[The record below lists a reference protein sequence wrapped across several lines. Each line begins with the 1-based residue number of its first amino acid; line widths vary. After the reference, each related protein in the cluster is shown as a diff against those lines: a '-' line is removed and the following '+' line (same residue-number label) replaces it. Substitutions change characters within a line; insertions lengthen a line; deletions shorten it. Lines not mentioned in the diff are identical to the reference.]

1 MRVNISKYEKNYE
14 FNLEQITQLTGVSF
28 KTKDYILTSLK
39 KHFSSSKYSE
49 YEELMID
56 NVKIDG
62 ELIGRKYFN
71 AYYIKNRQELLDSIK
86 LTKTSIFMSYFKN
99 IISELDNQFILQE
112 LSDKLEEFYIDVN
125 KIINDRIGNIEL
137 GYEAY
142 NVLDIIQKSDL
153 FSSEKSYIEEMS
165 NIDILLIY
173 INLVTELSKKTGE
186 NAIVM
191 ISDID
196 HLLEPSEYATLIE
209 KLKNKISES
218 NNYYIFTSSIDNYA
232 YIDEDVITGIN
243 AVNDEIF
250 EFPSL
255 ERIKE
260 FVENNYP
267 CNIKLDECEFI
278 KMLEGTVNNVGL
290 ESYVDIQS
298 VIISKLI
305 NRTIGLSNKKYN
317 INQEEYSFL
326 KA

>member
-1 MRVNISKYEKNYE
+1 
-14 FNLEQITQLTGVSF
+14 
-28 KTKDYILTSLK
+28 
-39 KHFSSSKYSE
+39 
-49 YEELMID
+49 
-56 NVKIDG
+56 
-62 ELIGRKYFN
+62 
-71 AYYIKNRQELLDSIK
+71 
-86 LTKTSIFMSYFKN
+86 
-99 IISELDNQFILQE
+99 
-112 LSDKLEEFYIDVN
+112 
-125 KIINDRIGNIEL
+125 
-137 GYEAY
+137 
-142 NVLDIIQKSDL
+142 
-153 FSSEKSYIEEMS
+153 MS